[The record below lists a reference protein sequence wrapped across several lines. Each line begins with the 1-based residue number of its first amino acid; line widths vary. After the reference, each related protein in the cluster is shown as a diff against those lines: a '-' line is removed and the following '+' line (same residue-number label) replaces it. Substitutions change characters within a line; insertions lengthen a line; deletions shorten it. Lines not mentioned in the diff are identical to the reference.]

1 MQDVSQAHKAPLSGN
16 KRIAMLHILAQPQM
30 RCFPNSSFPTR
41 YALRRPRPRLF
52 DIGTARFARKESR
65 KPDGQWSMSDTAGL
79 QSRKAAKPQNMRPHS
94 RKQQTMNPT
103 SRTQHATAA
112 HVPYSAAARQPM
124 ALCRESNAATPP
136 RFTAAQPTHDTSHAA
151 QHRGNSRTLV
161 ILYSRFLLASWAR
174 TASPRF
180 TASVTSIPV
189 TIGK

>member
-1 MQDVSQAHKAPLSGN
+1 MFPQLVVSDQIRPS
-16 KRIAMLHILAQPQM
+16 
-30 RCFPNSSFPTR
+30 PTSPAFIR
-41 YALRRPRPRLF
+41 YR
-52 DIGTARFARKESR
+52 TARFARKESR

-112 HVPYSAAARQPM
+112 HIPYSAAARQPM

-161 ILYSRFLLASWAR
+161 ILYSRFLLASWAH
-174 TASPRF
+174 
-180 TASVTSIPV
+180 SIAAIHGERNQHTCHNREIECKETPNER
-189 TIGK
+189 